1 MKYALGV
8 SLLFCF
14 PAQAGTTNHHAHVHG
29 AAKVT
34 LALETYLAGT
44 IDLDVPAESIYGFE
58 HKASTRAD
66 KEAQER
72 GFKPLRNNP
81 YSILRLPSDCEVKM
95 IKVEAEKAEAEEKP
109 EPGEEEHHG
118 EHSDINASYSLK
130 CTNSLAGA
138 KIWVG
143 MFDIFSRVKSVSL
156 RVLTPNGQTEQKITS
171 SHDSLI
177 ITK

>member
-1 MKYALGV
+1 MRYAL
-8 SLLFCF
+8 LLPLLLST
-14 PAQAGTTNHHAHVHG
+14 PALAGTTNHHAHVHG

-34 LALETYLAGT
+34 LALETYLTGT

-58 HKASTRAD
+58 HKASTKAD
-66 KEAQER
+66 KEAQEK
-72 GFKPLRNNP
+72 GFKPLKNNP
-81 YSILRLPSDCEVKM
+81 YSIVRLPSDCEVKM
-95 IKVEAEKAEAEEKP
+95 IKVETEKAEAEEKP

-118 EHSDINASYSLK
+118 EHADINASYSLK

-143 MFDIFSRVKSVSL
+143 MFDVFSRVKSVSL
-156 RVLTPNGQTEQKITS
+156 QVLTPHGQSEQKITS

-177 ITK
+177 IPK